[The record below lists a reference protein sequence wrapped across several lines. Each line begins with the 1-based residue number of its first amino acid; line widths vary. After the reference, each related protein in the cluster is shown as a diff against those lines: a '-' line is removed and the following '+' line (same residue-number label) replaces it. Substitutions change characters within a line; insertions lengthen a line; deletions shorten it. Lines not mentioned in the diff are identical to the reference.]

1 MKSDA
6 LLTRLQAAN
15 PEPLIVLT
23 DSFDLFNEITA
34 SPGDP
39 RLSTSK
45 RKPLIRRRGL
55 ALAVAFAVAAL
66 LASTAFAISR
76 LVGSDVVGPDVTRAE
91 YLGRAEPAP
100 SCRPG
105 RPGPATTSAPRTA

>member
-45 RKPLIRRRGL
+45 LTWIFSHL
-55 ALAVAFAVAAL
+55 ARYSCVSCTMAA
-66 LASTAFAISR
+66 
-76 LVGSDVVGPDVTRAE
+76 
-91 YLGRAEPAP
+91 AP
-100 SCRPG
+100 RFL
-105 RPGPATTSAPRTA
+105 TSATVITLMPCSLT